1 MFLPIGDAPNPRTTP
16 WVTYALLALN
26 IAVYALVTLPLSGAP
41 ADFSDPLA
49 QDYLRRLAAEV
60 GRPLTPLEAASH
72 VRAYDVFVLRH
83 GFVPAAPTLWSALTC
98 MFLHAGFLHLAGNM
112 LFLWIYGNNVEHR
125 LGRVAYL
132 AAYIGTGLAATA
144 AHFAM
149 DPASGIPTV
158 GASGAI
164 SGVLGFY
171 FVFFPRNSV
180 RVAVL
185 LLPFMA
191 RVFEI
196 PARIV
201 LGTYLVLDNL
211 VPVLLESSAA
221 GGVAYGAH
229 IGGFLSGLAA
239 GFALDRRERTARPR
253 EYRRVPRPTDA
264 ITEAGAAVSQ
274 ALARG
279 DVDTAA
285 QLVFGGGR
293 AVEDAVTTPELLQL
307 AEGLAERGHP
317 EAALALF
324 RRIVQ
329 RSPRGESAA
338 AALLGIADLE
348 RGALN
353 RKPSSFQHLIDVMRA
368 SPQSVWSMEAK
379 TKLREIAQEYR
390 PPLNDKRWR

>member
-41 ADFSDPLA
+41 ADLSDPLA
-49 QDYLRRLAAEV
+49 QDYLRRLSAEV
-60 GRPLTPLEAASH
+60 GRPLTPLEAASN
-72 VRAYDVFVLRH
+72 VRAYDIFVLRY
-83 GFVPAAPTLWSALTC
+83 GFVPASPTLWTALTC

-125 LGRVAYL
+125 LGRLGYFAAYL
-132 AAYIGTGLAATA
+132 GTGFAATA
-144 AHFAM
+144 AHLAM

-185 LLPFMA
+185 LLPFLA

-196 PARIV
+196 PARVV
-201 LGTYLVLDNL
+201 LGTYLVLANL
-211 VPVLLESSAA
+211 VPVLLEPAA
-221 GGVAYGAH
+221 TSGVAYGAH
-229 IGGFLSGLAA
+229 IGGFLAGLAA
-239 GFALDRRERTARPR
+239 GFAVDRRERTATPR
-253 EYRRVPRPTDA
+253 EYRRVPRPTDS
-264 ITEAGAAVSQ
+264 ITEGGAAVSR

-293 AVEDAVTTPELLQL
+293 TVEDAVTTPELLEL

-338 AALLGIADLE
+338 AALLGIAELE
-348 RGALN
+348 RSTLN
-353 RKPSSFQHLIDVMRA
+353 RKPSSFQHLIDVLRA
-368 SPQSVWSMEAK
+368 SPQSDWSREAQ